1 MKFVVLLTI
10 NSVLVALFLFLVRK
24 PGLLTSYFSG
34 RFWLTWLGVG
44 VITLMDELTSVFY
57 APAEA
62 HRFIGPAAIF
72 FIALTSILIRYFS
85 SGLVEISEILEH
97 HHLFGGGVYSFSY
110 LVLGPVISF
119 VAVSSIMVDYILTA
133 CISAISAIE
142 NASSFFS
149 ISQFSKM
156 ATAIVIV
163 WAIAGL
169 NNLGIRENV
178 RFTFG
183 VFILGSFVFLNL
195 IASGILGLD
204 QESMLRMKDSVAGA
218 ARTLESGSLTQGYGI
233 FIASV
238 ASCVLA
244 YSGVES
250 VLQTAGYV
258 RTWRDI
264 SRAYLFLALTVGIVT
279 PVVAALA
286 LSAPI
291 DFAAH
296 EGDLITHYATQLN
309 GVPFGIAV
317 ATLASITL
325 IMAVNTAF
333 VASSELMERVAE
345 RYGFAWFIAT
355 NKRQS
360 LYRIHLTN
368 AVAFSC
374 IVLITG
380 GSQMI
385 LADMYAIGLLAC
397 FSINLA
403 SLIIYRYF
411 MGTKEVIHYFTSRL
425 GTVVLFL
432 IFLSCFLFLAWM
444 KPHGTELWATVTGVV
459 LVGGL
464 VVARKRAPEI
474 RAVAETDSH
483 MDMIP
488 SLAESRSEDVHII
501 FRRPREEG
509 LAQIKHNEAYVTFYN
524 PRQGV
529 PSKLAPNHFI
539 FATTKRTLYQQIV
552 GLLKVIEYE
561 LADHKIVI
569 HFGWPLSSWLDR
581 MSIGVMVFNI
591 MRLPRQFPRF
601 NFHIDYSAAEPD
613 MRITESAE
621 GSAPSISADRRQAT
635 RDDNAGD

>member
-1 MKFVVLLTI
+1 M
-10 NSVLVALFLFLVRK
+10 
-24 PGLLTSYFSG
+24 
-34 RFWLTWLGVG
+34 
-44 VITLMDELTSVFY
+44 
-57 APAEA
+57 
-62 HRFIGPAAIF
+62 
-72 FIALTSILIRYFS
+72 
-85 SGLVEISEILEH
+85 EISEILEH
-97 HHLFGGGVYSFSY
+97 HKLFGGGVYSFSY

-142 NASSFFS
+142 NAASFF
-149 ISQFSKM
+149 IGLQIWKM
-156 ATAIVIV
+156 ITAIVIV
-163 WAIAGL
+163 WGIAGL
-169 NNLGIRENV
+169 NILGIKENV

-183 VFILGSFVFLNL
+183 VFILAVIYFSQPDRV
-195 IASGILGLD
+195 GILGLD
-204 QESMLRMKDSVAGA
+204 HDSLMRLKDSFAGA
-218 ARTLESGSLTQGYGI
+218 AKTLESGSLTRDYGV

-258 RTWRDI
+258 RSWRDI
-264 SRAYLFLALTVGIVT
+264 SKAYIFLALTVGIVT

-309 GVPFGIAV
+309 GAPFGISV
-317 ATLASITL
+317 AALASITL
-325 IMAVNTAF
+325 MMAVNTAF
-333 VASSELMERVAE
+333 VASSELMERVAH

-355 NKRQS
+355 NRRQS

-368 AVAFSC
+368 AFAFSG

-403 SLIIYRYF
+403 SLLIYRYF
-411 MGTKEVIHYFTSRL
+411 RGTSEAMHYFTNRF

-432 IFLSCFLFLAWM
+432 IFLSCFFFLAWM
-444 KPHGTELWATVTGVV
+444 KPHGTELWATVTGIV

-474 RAVAETDSH
+474 RAVEETDSH
-483 MDMIP
+483 MDMILF
-488 SLAESRSEDVHII
+488 LAESHSEDVHII

-539 FATTKRTLYQQIV
+539 FATAKRTLYQQIV
-552 GLLKVIEYE
+552 GLLKVIDYE
-561 LADHKIVI
+561 LADREIVV
-569 HFGWPLSSWLDR
+569 HFGWPMSSWLDR
-581 MSIGVMVFNI
+581 MAIGVMVFNI
-591 MRLPRQFPRF
+591 MRLPGKFRRF
-601 NFHIDYSAAEPD
+601 DFHIDYFAPGPD
-613 MRITESAE
+613 QQGGLHR
-621 GSAPSISADRRQAT
+621 
-635 RDDNAGD
+635 

>member
-1 MKFVVLLTI
+1 MKFFMLFSINAALVVLFFFIL
-10 NSVLVALFLFLVRK
+10 RK
-24 PGLLTSYFSG
+24 PGLLTSYVGG

-72 FIALTSILIRYFS
+72 FIALTSVLIRFFS
-85 SGLVEISEILEH
+85 SRLVEISEILEH
-97 HHLFGGGVYSFSY
+97 HQLFGGGVYSFSY

-142 NASSFFS
+142 NASSFFAV
-149 ISQFSKM
+149 SQIWKM
-156 ATAIVIV
+156 MTAIVIV
-163 WAIAGL
+163 WGIAGL
-169 NNLGIRENV
+169 NILGIRENV

-183 VFILGSFVFLNL
+183 VFILAAFVFLNL

-204 QESMLRMKDSVAGA
+204 QDSLMRMKESVTGA
-218 ARTLESGSLTQGYGI
+218 ARTIESGSVTQGYGI

-250 VLQTAGYV
+250 VLQTAGFV
-258 RTWRDI
+258 RSWRDI
-264 SRAYLFLALTVGIVT
+264 SKAYIFLALTVGIVT
-279 PVVAALA
+279 PAVAALA

-309 GVPFGIAV
+309 GAPFGIIV
-317 ATLASITL
+317 AILASITL

-333 VASSELMERVAE
+333 VASSELMERVAH
-345 RYGFAWFIAT
+345 RYGFSWFTAT
-355 NKRQS
+355 NRRQS
-360 LYRIHLTN
+360 LYRIHVTN
-368 AVAFSC
+368 AFAFSG

-403 SLIIYRYF
+403 SLLIYRYF
-411 MGTKEVIHYFTSRL
+411 MGTKEVIPYFTSRI

-432 IFLSCFLFLAWM
+432 IFLSCFFFLAWM
-444 KPHGTELWATVTGVV
+444 KPHGTELWASVTGIV
-459 LVGGL
+459 LIGGL
-464 VVARKRAPEI
+464 ALARKRAPEI
-474 RAVAETDSH
+474 RAVAETDTH
-483 MDMIP
+483 MDMILF
-488 SLAESRSEDVHII
+488 LAESRTKDVHII

-509 LAQIKHNEAYVTFYN
+509 LAHIKHNEAYVTFYS

-539 FATTKRTLYQQIV
+539 FASAKRTLYQEMA
-552 GLLKVIEYE
+552 GFLNVIDYE
-561 LADHKIVI
+561 LPDRKVVI

-581 MSIGVMVFNI
+581 MAIGVMVFNI
-591 MRLPRQFPRF
+591 MRLPRKFPRF
-601 NFHIDYSAAEPD
+601 DFHIDYL
-613 MRITESAE
+613 
-621 GSAPSISADRRQAT
+621 AP
-635 RDDNAGD
+635 